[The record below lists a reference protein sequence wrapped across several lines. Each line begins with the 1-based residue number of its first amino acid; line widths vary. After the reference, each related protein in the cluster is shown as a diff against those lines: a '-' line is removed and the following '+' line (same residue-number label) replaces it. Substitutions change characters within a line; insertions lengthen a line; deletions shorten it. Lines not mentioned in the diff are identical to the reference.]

1 MSSAKNQ
8 KEPLKES
15 VDYPDF
21 VAKFVKDRIAA
32 LDKEATAEL
41 VDFIAQDVEGYLL
54 DVKKSPEDLTK
65 VELAHINDF
74 IRERVENGLGGLA

>member
-1 MSSAKNQ
+1 MPKSKQ
-8 KEPLKES
+8 PEPLKES

-32 LDKEATAEL
+32 LDRKISSEL
-41 VDFIAQDVEGYLL
+41 EQYIAQDVEDYML
-54 DVKKSPEDLTK
+54 DAKKEFKDLTK
-65 VELAHINDF
+65 AELAHINDF